1 FRRGAG
7 GERFGPV
14 VPPILSPLRGR
25 GSMKKFAMVLGIS
38 LALAAGARVLSL
50 RADDAPATPDI
61 KKLADQVGK
70 KSWDELAKEG
80 EAGAQKNDD
89 LLGIMHGFKPRSKD
103 AKGSGGGGGGEPRAT
118 LPPRIEPK
126 LIPMGGRAGVTDGD
140 MAKAPALKRMA
151 EIAAAVAAAA
161 VHKPNK
167 DAQQTKDDIKK
178 WQELSREMH
187 EGSLELIK
195 ALESRNRVQA
205 KAAA

>member
-1 FRRGAG
+1 MR
-7 GERFGPV
+7 
-14 VPPILSPLRGR
+14 
-25 GSMKKFAMVLGIS
+25 KKYAMVLGIN
-38 LALAAGARVLSL
+38 LVLAAGAGVLSL

-80 EAGAQKNDD
+80 EAVAKKYDD
-89 LLGIMHGFKPRSKD
+89 LLDIMHVFKPRSKD
-103 AKGSGGGGGGEPRAT
+103 AKVSGVGVGDKPGAI
-118 LPPRIEPK
+118 LPDGIEQK
-126 LIPMGGRAGVTDGD
+126 LIRMAGRAGVTDGD

-205 KAAA
+205 KAAAMKLQGTCTRCHSDYRKNN